1 MTTECVVTLGVSN
14 YEWNIGVQDC
24 GVGLSPVL
32 YVPLD
37 TSLLKIEKARF
48 TKDEVDLHVVLIN
61 FPCSIGT
68 FCIHGERSVIG
79 KLKGYPRFCRLKI
92 NIQGMNVT

>member
-1 MTTECVVTLGVSN
+1 MTFSVSD
-14 YEWNIGVQDC
+14 YERNVGMQNC

-37 TSLLKIEKARF
+37 TPLLKIKKARF
-48 TKDEVDLHVVLIN
+48 TKDEVNLHVVLIN
-61 FPCSIGT
+61 FPCCVGT
-68 FCIHGERSVIG
+68 FCIHGERSIRG
-79 KLKGYPRFCRLKI
+79 KIEGNPRFCRLKI